1 MKRIKAIVGLL
12 LLMAGQA
19 VAQEEHLVMHFDF
32 ENVDGKNV
40 TDPVSG
46 ITAKVMNQ
54 ASVVEMGSRRVL
66 DLGNGT
72 GYLDMTRGA
81 GEVVR
86 NLTDFTVSVYYV
98 LLTVGG
104 QHADQCALFCLSPE
118 CPAHG
123 HLDGRLGQR
132 GWYGNG
138 QRISERPLDA
148 HALPSERA
156 EGRTVSRR

>member
-66 DLGNGT
+66 DLGNR
-72 GYLDMTRGA
+72 LRVLPCQRECLA
-81 GEVVR
+81 LRRRLFPV
-86 NLTDFTVSVYYV
+86 V
-98 LLTVGG
+98 LLTVRC
-104 QHADQCALFCLSPE
+104 QHCGCLSI
-118 CPAHG
+118 
-123 HLDGRLGQR
+123 
-132 GWYGNG
+132 YG
-138 QRISERPLDA
+138 ISPERPAYGHIHRWLQ
-148 HALPSERA
+148 P
-156 EGRTVSRR
+156 

>member
-72 GYLDMTRGA
+72 GGFALGS
-81 GEVVR
+81 GLFPV
-86 NLTDFTVSVYYV
+86 V